1 MLKKYGVSRLSVNP
15 QTMND
20 ATLELIG
27 RSHKS
32 ADIIAAFN
40 MARDMGFDNINMDVI
55 AGLPGEHA
63 ADMEHTLDEIIKLA
77 PENLTVHTLAL
88 KRSSRLVTEGEKY
101 PMPEAGEVE
110 HMVHM
115 GSEAAARLGMRP
127 YYMYR

>member
-1 MLKKYGVSRLSVNP
+1 MSRLSINP

-32 ADIIAAFN
+32 ADVIAAFN

-63 ADMEHTLDEIIKLA
+63 ADMEHTLDEIIKLS
-77 PENLTVHTLAL
+77 PETLPCI
-88 KRSSRLVTEGEKY
+88 RL
-101 PMPEAGEVE
+101 
-110 HMVHM
+110 H
-115 GSEAAARLGMRP
+115 
-127 YYMYR
+127 